1 MNYKKIILAGI
12 ATMSAGLAFA
22 HGGATGVVKER
33 MDGMAAMQE
42 AVKAITPIMRGQ
54 TAYDAEAVGRFAIAV
69 EMHSGEA
76 MTSLFPEGTGGKP
89 SEAKDDVWSDW
100 EGFEKLAMQLETLGR
115 ALGEAAGNG
124 LASGASTPSGGAM
137 MGSQTEMGGMMGT
150 NTMMGGQTAMGGTM
164 GQPGTGMMDAE
175 MLASMPADALFM
187 QISQTCSACHTKYRA
202 ETN

>member
-1 MNYKKIILAGI
+1 MTYKKIFWAGI
-12 ATMSAGLAFA
+12 ASLSAGLAFA

-42 AVKAITPIMRGQ
+42 AVKSITPIMRGQ
-54 TAYDAEAVGRFAIAV
+54 TEYDADAVGSFAAAV

-115 ALGEAAGNG
+115 ALGEAADNG
-124 LASGASTPSGGAM
+124 LASGASTPSGGGM
-137 MGSQTEMGGMMGT
+137 MGTQTEMGG
-150 NTMMGGQTAMGGTM
+150 MMGGQTAMGGMM
-164 GQPGTGMMDAE
+164 GQPVLGMMDAE
-175 MLASMPADALFM
+175 MLASMPADSLFM
-187 QISQTCSACHTKYRA
+187 RISQTCSACHTKYRA